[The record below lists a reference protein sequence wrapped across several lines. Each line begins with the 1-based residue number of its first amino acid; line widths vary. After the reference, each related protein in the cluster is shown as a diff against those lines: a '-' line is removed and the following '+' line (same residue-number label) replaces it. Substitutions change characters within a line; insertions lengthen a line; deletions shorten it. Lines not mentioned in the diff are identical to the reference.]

1 MANYE
6 ALEDKLRNAI
16 EAKILILDSG
26 KLQFLYQHQDV
37 LKQDKVFEGFDV
49 VLIPG
54 WVQAEYVHHTG
65 KVEYVASIP
74 IDVLIL
80 EEEEDYPAM
89 ISYEHQRLMEIFR
102 LSAPHGEALRFLSLL
117 SRKDIV
123 EWGDDWI
130 TRFYAEGFPM
140 KQTETRTTRKNA
152 GEASILTLAYLL
164 LSHYPTQIH
173 NIAIATGDFGLIN
186 IRDNLEKHANNSK
199 LNLNISVPV
208 NISFLSKDVTMFQ
221 AVKRGSLQVDD
232 IPRLRPNDSSAIYL
246 ELFEDGTS
254 VPRKLKLETTKFV
267 DICRHHHRYIMIY

>member
-123 EWGDDWI
+123 EWEMTGSPDF
-130 TRFYAEGFPM
+130 TLKGF
-140 KQTETRTTRKNA
+140 R
-152 GEASILTLAYLL
+152 
-164 LSHYPTQIH
+164 
-173 NIAIATGDFGLIN
+173 
-186 IRDNLEKHANNSK
+186 
-199 LNLNISVPV
+199 
-208 NISFLSKDVTMFQ
+208 
-221 AVKRGSLQVDD
+221 
-232 IPRLRPNDSSAIYL
+232 
-246 ELFEDGTS
+246 
-254 VPRKLKLETTKFV
+254 
-267 DICRHHHRYIMIY
+267 